1 MQLDLFGDAEAHQ
14 SDMDAKRMAS
24 GRVTGSC
31 VGAGG
36 GQHEQLQR
44 VCTGLKQQLL
54 IVRKQY
60 KAGEEFTLTE
70 IDLRLRAL
78 GAIFRPDSPRRI
90 LSELRKEGAINY
102 EVVNRA
108 QGIWRWLA

>member
-31 VGAGG
+31 AGAGG

-44 VCTGLKQQLL
+44 VYTGLKHQLL

-60 KAGEEFTLTE
+60 RAGDEFTLTDIE
-70 IDLRLRAL
+70 RSLRSI

-90 LSELRKEGAINY
+90 LSELRKEGALNY
-102 EVVNRA
+102 EVVNRS
-108 QGIWRWLA
+108 QGLWRWM